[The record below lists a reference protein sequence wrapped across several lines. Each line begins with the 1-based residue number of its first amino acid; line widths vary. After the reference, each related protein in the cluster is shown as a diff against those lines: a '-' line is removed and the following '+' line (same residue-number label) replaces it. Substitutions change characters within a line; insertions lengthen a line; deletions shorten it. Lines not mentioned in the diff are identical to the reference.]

1 MKTLKSKED
10 EVVLDDFVK
19 SATNAAEFQQEIKNQ
34 IKYFLYE
41 WAKGVIPY
49 CSEQRISEIINN
61 VYKDLLTCPIISV
74 FFGFNK
80 EKNTI
85 ELSAGVI
92 NLIINELTEEELD
105 YVQYWFVNRYIPVYK
120 QTYAQAL
127 QEVKNGKKETHWMWW
142 IFPQMRGL
150 GKSERSQFYGIPD
163 RDQARLFLEHPFLGK
178 HLIEITQAVFDSDKT
193 PYEIFGADV
202 IKFRSCM
209 KLFASLENTNKIFK
223 QIINESTCKSGLI

>member
-61 VYKDLLTCPIISV
+61 VYKDLLNCPIISI

-163 RDQARLFLEHPFLGK
+163 RDQARLFLEHPYLGK

-223 QIINESTCKSGLI
+223 QIINKNHWL

>member
-61 VYKDLLTCPIISV
+61 VYKDLLTYPIISI

-163 RDQARLFLEHPFLGK
+163 RDQARLFLEHPYLGK

-223 QIINESTCKSGLI
+223 QIINKNHWL

>member
-61 VYKDLLTCPIISV
+61 VYKDLLTCPIISI

-142 IFPQMRGL
+142 IFPRMRGL

-163 RDQARLFLEHPFLGK
+163 RDQARLFLEHPYLGK

-223 QIINESTCKSGLI
+223 QIINKNHWL

>member
-61 VYKDLLTCPIISV
+61 VYKDLLTCPIISI

-163 RDQARLFLEHPFLGK
+163 RDQARLFLEHPYLGK
-178 HLIEITQAVFDSDKT
+178 HLIQITQAVFDSDKT

-223 QIINESTCKSGLI
+223 QIINKNHWL

>member
-61 VYKDLLTCPIISV
+61 VYKDLLTCPIISI

-163 RDQARLFLEHPFLGK
+163 GDQARLFLEHPYLGK

-223 QIINESTCKSGLI
+223 QIINKNHWL

>member
-61 VYKDLLTCPIISV
+61 VYKDLLTCPIISI

-127 QEVKNGKKETHWMWW
+127 QEVKNGKKETHWMSW
-142 IFPQMRGL
+142 IFPQLRGL

-163 RDQARLFLEHPFLGK
+163 RDQARLFLEHPYLGK

-223 QIINESTCKSGLI
+223 QIINKNHWL

>member
-1 MKTLKSKED
+1 MKTLKFKED
-10 EVVLDDFVK
+10 EVLDDFVNR
-19 SATNAAEFQQEIKNQ
+19 ATNAAELQQEIKNQ
-34 IKYFLYE
+34 IKYYLYG
-41 WAKGVIPY
+41 WFDDIIPY
-49 CSEQRISEIINN
+49 CTKSRITEIINN
-61 VYKDLLTCPIISV
+61 VYEELLTCPK
-74 FFGFNK
+74 FPYFGFNK
-80 EKNTI
+80 ESNTL
-85 ELSAGVI
+85 ELSGCVRE
-92 NLIINELTEEELD
+92 LIYSELTKEGF
-105 YVQYWFVNRYIPVYK
+105 YVKYWFINRYIPVYK

-163 RDQARLFLEHPFLGK
+163 RNQARLFLEHPYLGK

-223 QIINESTCKSGLI
+223 QIINKNQWL

>member
-163 RDQARLFLEHPFLGK
+163 RDQARLFFEHPYLGK

-223 QIINESTCKSGLI
+223 QIINKNHWL

>member
-223 QIINESTCKSGLI
+223 QIINKNHWL

>member
-61 VYKDLLTCPIISV
+61 VYKDLLTCPIISI

-163 RDQARLFLEHPFLGK
+163 RNQARLFLEHPYLGK

-223 QIINESTCKSGLI
+223 QIINKNHWL

>member
-163 RDQARLFLEHPFLGK
+163 RNQARLFLEHPYLGK

-223 QIINESTCKSGLI
+223 QIINKNHWL

>member
-61 VYKDLLTCPIISV
+61 VYKDLLTCPIISI

-142 IFPQMRGL
+142 IFPQMKGL
-150 GKSERSQFYGIPD
+150 GKSERSEFYGIPD
-163 RDQARLFLEHPFLGK
+163 RNQARIFLSHPILGK
-178 HLIEITQAVFDSDKT
+178 HLTEITQAVLDSDKT

-209 KLFASLENTNKIFK
+209 LLFVSLEGAPSVFKKVLNKN
-223 QIINESTCKSGLI
+223 QWR

>member
-163 RDQARLFLEHPFLGK
+163 RDQARLFLEHPYLGK

-223 QIINESTCKSGLI
+223 QIINKNHWL

>member
-61 VYKDLLTCPIISV
+61 VYKDLLTCPIISI

-163 RDQARLFLEHPFLGK
+163 RDQARLFLEHPYLGK

-223 QIINESTCKSGLI
+223 QIINKTHWL

>member
-61 VYKDLLTCPIISV
+61 VYKDLLTCPIISI

-163 RDQARLFLEHPFLGK
+163 RNQARLFLEHPYLGK

-223 QIINESTCKSGLI
+223 QIIK

>member
-61 VYKDLLTCPIISV
+61 VYKDLLTCPIISI

-163 RDQARLFLEHPFLGK
+163 RDQARLFLEHPYLGE

-223 QIINESTCKSGLI
+223 QIINKNHWL